1 MPPATLRYRA
11 SVASR
16 VLAAVIGGYLLT
28 ALAIATLAAYLPLAP
43 VEASLMATMLSFVI
57 YAGVVLWVFAT
68 QSIWRV
74 WLSMA
79 AAMAI
84 LKALSGARDAL
95 GFL

>member
-1 MPPATLRYRA
+1 MPSATLRYRA

-28 ALAIATLAAYLPLAP
+28 ALAIAALAVYLPLAP

-68 QSIWRV
+68 RSIWRV
-74 WLSMA
+74 WLCMA

-84 LKALSGARDAL
+84 LKALSEARDSL